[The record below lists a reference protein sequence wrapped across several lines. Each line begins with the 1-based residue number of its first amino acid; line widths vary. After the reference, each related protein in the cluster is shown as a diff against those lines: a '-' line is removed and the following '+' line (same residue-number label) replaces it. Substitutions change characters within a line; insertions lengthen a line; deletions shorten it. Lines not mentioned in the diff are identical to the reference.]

1 MYILNGIAYA
11 GEPSPVI
18 KVSGV
23 RPLDE
28 FRLWI
33 RFNTGETK
41 VFDFKPL
48 LSAPAFAPLS
58 DKSVFNSVYIE
69 YGVPVWNEG
78 DIDISPET
86 LYEDGVPVFPL

>member
-18 KVSGV
+18 KVSGA

-33 RFNTGETK
+33 RFNTGEAK
-41 VFDFKPL
+41 VFDFKTL